1 MSHDSWCKV
10 QTVAFVLFFQASVSS
25 QGDSPNR
32 FQPLVLRW
40 KSTSACSAKKVTFRC
55 SIARH
60 DWWRQVMTPMQKPGF
75 RRLLTRFLVVLK
87 DRFFVMFFGIWE
99 DLILDSGHMKYSHAP
114 LCHKEKLSPCHPP
127 SKTAFAR
134 RGCRFR
140 AVFLRCWWCT
150 TWPRCSSMPLSAVN
164 FYAKLGRGWDQVIG
178 SRWSMRTFLWTY
190 MNIFIM
196 GCPKKWEFHLYQS
209 SWWFDLLLFWVTPYT

>member
-1 MSHDSWCKV
+1 MISDDFWWCLIISDSMMSHDSWCKV

-87 DRFFVMFFGIWE
+87 DRFFCYVFWDMGRP
-99 DLILDSGHMKYSHAP
+99 DSG
-114 LCHKEKLSPCHPP
+114 
-127 SKTAFAR
+127 F
-134 RGCRFR
+134 
-140 AVFLRCWWCT
+140 
-150 TWPRCSSMPLSAVN
+150 
-164 FYAKLGRGWDQVIG
+164 
-178 SRWSMRTFLWTY
+178 WTY
-190 MNIFIM
+190 EIFPCTSLPQGKTLTLPSTIEDSIIRQARL
-196 GCPKKWEFHLYQS
+196 PIQS
-209 SWWFDLLLFWVTPYT
+209 SIFEMLVVYNMTQMLFNAFVSSQLLREAWAWLGSSARKPMEHENIYEHIWTYL